1 MSRRETDMG
10 ADAPVLRR
18 SRHRSREVR
27 PLIRH
32 VVFFSVR
39 DPADLDRAEAGL
51 KLLETNPHALRVTI
65 RRNLRRDGLSGEVDL
80 VVYGEF
86 ADTAALDAYKA
97 HPSYAQSIAVVRPL
111 RDLRIAADFPA
122 D

>member
-1 MSRRETDMG
+1 M
-10 ADAPVLRR
+10 
-18 SRHRSREVR
+18 
-27 PLIRH
+27 IRH

-39 DPADLDRAEAGL
+39 DPADLDRVEAGL
-51 KLLETNPHALRVTI
+51 KLLEANPHALRLAV

-86 ADTAALDAYKA
+86 SDEAALAAYKA
-97 HPSYAQSIAVVRPL
+97 HPSYEQSIAVVRPL
-111 RDLRIAADFPA
+111 RDLRIAADFRL

>member
-1 MSRRETDMG
+1 M
-10 ADAPVLRR
+10 
-18 SRHRSREVR
+18 
-27 PLIRH
+27 IRH

-39 DPADLDRAEAGL
+39 DAADLDRVEAGL
-51 KLLETNPHALRVTI
+51 KLLESNPHAARLAV

-86 ADTAALDAYKA
+86 DDEAALAAYKA
-97 HPSYAQSIAVVRPL
+97 HPTYEQSIAVVRPL
-111 RDLRIAADFPA
+111 RDLRIAADFEL